1 MTSFWR
7 TLVLVLAGLG
17 ATWAVT
23 RVGDGPP
30 TVFDRL
36 DDAAPTAAPAA
47 TPPASPTPGAA
58 GPADGPVPPPPADAA
73 PPTDAEV
80 EAQIRAAEEA
90 LGERADPNRELPVDP
105 LRADVAISLPSD
117 I

>member
-7 TLVLVLAGLG
+7 LLVLLVAGLG

-30 TVFDRL
+30 TVFNTL
-36 DDAAPTAAPAA
+36 DDAAPADEAAP
-47 TPPASPTPGAA
+47 GA
-58 GPADGPVPPPPADAA
+58 
-73 PPTDAEV
+73 AEV

-90 LGERADPNRELPVDP
+90 LGERADPNQELPVDP
-105 LRADVAISLPSD
+105 LRADVAIALPSD